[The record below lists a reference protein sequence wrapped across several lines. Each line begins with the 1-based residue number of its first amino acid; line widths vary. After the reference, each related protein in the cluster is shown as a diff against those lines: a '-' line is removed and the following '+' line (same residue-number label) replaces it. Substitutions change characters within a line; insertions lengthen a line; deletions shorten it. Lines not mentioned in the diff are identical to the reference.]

1 MPNVQIMPSTPI
13 EPVARTAWVQ
23 PEVRRL
29 NATGAEVS
37 GAFPGVDLNFSG
49 S

>member
-1 MPNVQIMPSTPI
+1 MPNLQIMPSTPI
-13 EPVARTAWVQ
+13 KPVARTAWVQ

-37 GAFPGVDLNFSG
+37 GVFPGVDANLSG